1 MANGNIVV
9 IDDEK
14 DICDLIASLLVSEGY
29 TVSSFYTGKNF
40 IEYSERNEV
49 PLLIL
54 DIMLPDIGGL
64 EILKEIRKRK
74 FFPILLLTAKN
85 LDADKLVGLTLG
97 ADDYITKPFNPLEV
111 VARVKTHLRRVNHYN
126 NQTPEESYLLEYS
139 GLTLNKKKYK
149 IFLFDEEIKVTPIE
163 FAILHYLLINSGRV
177 VTSEELFEAVW
188 KEKYMDSNNTI
199 MAHIAR
205 IREKLH
211 ENPREPNYIK
221 TVWGVG
227 YTIGN

>member
-1 MANGNIVV
+1 
-9 IDDEK
+9 
-14 DICDLIASLLVSEGY
+14 
-29 TVSSFYTGKNF
+29 
-40 IEYSERNEV
+40 
-49 PLLIL
+49 
-54 DIMLPDIGGL
+54 MLPDIGGL

-74 FFPILLLTAKN
+74 FFPILLFTAKN

-97 ADDYITKPFNPLEV
+97 AGDYITKPFNSLEV

-126 NQTPEESYLLEYS
+126 NQTPEESYLLEYN

-199 MAHIAR
+199 MDHIAR